1 MRKAEKELEYQTWK
15 APPALKQWLQI
26 TFDKETKH
34 FQHKR
39 AIALKQMKEAKEAVS
54 GDVNPSVEKL
64 LSYSLFI
71 DLHQTSK
78 IKVAFFSI

>member
-54 GDVNPSVEKL
+54 EDINPSVEKL
-64 LSYSLFI
+64 FCLSLFL
-71 DLHQTSK
+71 DVHQTSE
-78 IKVAFFSI
+78 I